1 MVGEIKR
8 NYLSGT
14 KLVTEK
20 RPTWR
25 DSGINEV
32 VNSVAGA
39 VEAGNNYFEREKQL
53 VWKRLNL
60 EAANL
65 QTEELNAIR
74 TANSVEEIPGIV
86 KNFQKKLK
94 ENMRGQKWG
103 KEWMENLGSGFLS
116 YNKQDVQNAFRAK
129 EKELAGISLNE
140 TLKAYADQIAAAP
153 EDEAAFFSA
162 DADKLIDADTY
173 LTPTE
178 KQKAKE
184 NFAKLS
190 VSGMVNNNPEV
201 AKKAL
206 SDPGRFPNLT
216 DIERREYLQ
225 KADNLLVAK
234 EKDRLAAEERER
246 KLVKTKADTEMWRA
260 NYLVS
265 RGLMSNEEAL
275 KIIDDNYA
283 ASPQVAKTIREQIL
297 SPDKAMSDPDVL
309 KELEEKIKNKTATK
323 EEIVF
328 ANIDKTLNDEDYKE
342 LLAQGKELGLWAK
355 DGEDKDAKY
364 RANLSLVDEGRD
376 AVNQAFVRGDFDK
389 TTRDALLKDIDEK
402 EKNATAAWEAG
413 LKLRMSRNEVV
424 DVDKELANSPYPA
437 LATEKVDGLR
447 KYQDEIAKKTEE
459 EKKAEQ
465 EKQKAEKEKLD
476 KAIDRELQTIK
487 ELKEENQINTY
498 LDLRN
503 QIDEAVNAEGLP
515 GEKEI
520 NELVR
525 NGALTEEQAGK
536 LRTAREK
543 KEADFKPKK
552 VSEGEKME
560 NMNTLQDEKAALDHN
575 PTGEGYA
582 RLAEKLKKLQS
593 EGALPK
599 AEATAFDEELSA
611 DYDAFDA
618 ALMAEEGDAGLS
630 WYESN
635 DINNK
640 IQNYLDENFKQISID
655 EKEGTVAERAVK
667 RAQNTRNA
675 RYRVMQRAIYRAA
688 LVTAAKKHGLEDT
701 SNKGIN
707 ASGQKEVIAAEALEE
722 TKKLFAQQIY
732 QNADVAAINPTNI
745 LSNENGLQRVLSG
758 AEDKGRGEKLVDER
772 IVNIGRTSDGHF
784 GAMFANGEIKEISE
798 EQYNSYKGQK

>member
-65 QTEELNAIR
+65 QTEELNAIK
-74 TANSVEEIPGIV
+74 TANSIEEIPGIV
-86 KNFQKKLK
+86 ENFQKKLK

-103 KEWMENLGSGFLS
+103 KEWMENLGGGFLS

-190 VSGMVNNNPEV
+190 VNGMVNNNPEV

-234 EKDRLAAEERER
+234 EKDRLAAEERAE

-275 KIIDDNYA
+275 KIVDDNYA

-297 SPDKAMSDPDVL
+297 SPDKAMSNPEVL
-309 KELEEKIKNKTATK
+309 KTLEEKIKNKTATK

-376 AVNQAFVRGDFDK
+376 AVNQAFVRGDLDK
-389 TTRDALLKDIDEK
+389 TTRDALLKDINEK

-424 DVDKELANSPYPA
+424 DVDKELANAPYPA

-476 KAIDRELQTIK
+476 KAIDRELQEIK
-487 ELKEENQINTY
+487 EQKKQNQVDTY

-503 QIDEAVNAEGLP
+503 QIDEAVNAEELP

-520 NELVR
+520 NEWVR

-536 LRTAREK
+536 LRTARVSKK
-543 KEADFKPKK
+543 KEFEPKK
-552 VSEGEKME
+552 ITEGEKME
-560 NMNTLQDEKAALDHN
+560 NMNALQDEKAALDHN

-618 ALMAEEGDAGLS
+618 ALMAKEGDAGLS

-635 DINNK
+635 DINNI
-640 IQNYLDENFKQISID
+640 IQNYLDENFKIVSID
-655 EKEGTVAERAVK
+655 EKKGTVAERAVK

-675 RYRVMQRAIYRAA
+675 KYRVMQRAIYRAA

-772 IVNIGRTSDGHF
+772 PVKIGKDFNGNYV
-784 GAMFANGEIKEISE
+784 AKFANGEFKIIDE
-798 EQYNSYKGQK
+798 EQYHAFGGTR